1 MRINFKLLLLSF
13 LIGCTVKTKS
23 KQSTSLN
30 IGDVAPD
37 LRVSEWIKGTPIQKF
52 EKGKVYVLEFWATW
66 CRPCLAGM
74 PHLSALAR
82 KYKDKV
88 NVIAIDIYE
97 SQLKPKKSPAQVR
110 AFVDSIGNQMEFSVA
125 IEDSNFTV
133 KDWIKNA
140 EEKNSGIPRTF
151 VIDGN
156 GRLAWIGYPSKLDG
170 VLSQIVNNTWDVE
183 KERTRRDLN
192 KQLAVLDDSLQ
203 YELTR
208 FTRNNYNMN
217 DTDKPDSALLKI
229 DEMVRIEPNLK
240 YARRI
245 AWYTFSALLQTDLR
259 KAYEYG
265 KTAIATPSYDDEPL
279 YDVIING
286 IERYSDKS
294 YASDKLNL
302 TPEIYELG
310 AEAYQVEIDQIPY
323 PELANMPKL
332 YSNMAQMYWR
342 AKNKT
347 KAIEAQQKAIDI
359 LKGRVDL
366 SKKDLAGYEERLKGF
381 MSI

>member
-151 VIDGN
+151 VIDGS

-183 KERTRRDLN
+183 KERTTRDLN
-192 KQLAVLDDSLQ
+192 RQLAILDDSLQ

-229 DEMVRIEPNLK
+229 DEMVRNEPNLK
-240 YARRI
+240 YARST

-259 KAYEYG
+259 KAYDYG
-265 KTAIATPSYDDEPL
+265 KTAIVTPSYDGYPL
-279 YDVIING
+279 NDIISLQ
-286 IERYSDKS
+286 IEQYSDKL
-294 YASDKLNL
+294 KL

-310 AEAYQVEIDQIPY
+310 AEAYQVEIDQVPY

-342 AKNKT
+342 AKNKL
-347 KAIEAQQKAIDI
+347 KAIEAQQKAIEI
-359 LKGRVDL
+359 LKSRLDL
-366 SKKDLAGYEERLKGF
+366 SKKDLTGYEKRLKGY
-381 MSI
+381 MSM

>member
-66 CRPCLAGM
+66 CRTCLAGM

-183 KERTRRDLN
+183 KERTTRDLN
-192 KQLAVLDDSLQ
+192 RQLAILDDSLQ

-229 DEMVRIEPNLK
+229 DEMVRNEPNLK
-240 YARRI
+240 YARST

-259 KAYEYG
+259 KAYDYG
-265 KTAIATPSYDDEPL
+265 KTAIVTPSYDGYPL
-279 YDVIING
+279 NDIIRLQ
-286 IERYSDKS
+286 IEQYSDKL
-294 YASDKLNL
+294 KL

-310 AEAYQVEIDQIPY
+310 AQAYQVEIDQVPY

-342 AKNKT
+342 AKNKL
-347 KAIEAQQKAIDI
+347 KAIEAQQKAIEI
-359 LKGRVDL
+359 LKSRLDL
-366 SKKDLAGYEERLKGF
+366 SKKDLTGYEKRLKGY
-381 MSI
+381 MSM

>member
-183 KERTRRDLN
+183 KERTTRDLN
-192 KQLAVLDDSLQ
+192 RQLAILDDSLQ

-229 DEMVRIEPNLK
+229 DEMVRNEPNLK
-240 YARRI
+240 YARST

-259 KAYEYG
+259 KAYDYG
-265 KTAIATPSYDDEPL
+265 KTAIVTPSYDGYPL
-279 YDVIING
+279 NDIIRLQ
-286 IERYSDKS
+286 IEQYSDKL
-294 YASDKLNL
+294 KL

-310 AEAYQVEIDQIPY
+310 AQAYQVEIDQLPY

-342 AKNKT
+342 AKNKL
-347 KAIEAQQKAIDI
+347 KAIEAQQKAIEI
-359 LKGRVDL
+359 LKSRLDL
-366 SKKDLAGYEERLKGF
+366 SKKDLTGYEKRLKGY
-381 MSI
+381 MSM

>member
-1 MRINFKLLLLSF
+1 
-13 LIGCTVKTKS
+13 
-23 KQSTSLN
+23 
-30 IGDVAPD
+30 
-37 LRVSEWIKGTPIQKF
+37 
-52 EKGKVYVLEFWATW
+52 
-66 CRPCLAGM
+66 M

-156 GRLAWIGYPSKLDG
+156 GRLAWIGYPSKLDD

-183 KERTRRDLN
+183 KERTTRDLN
-192 KQLAVLDDSLQ
+192 RQLAILDDSLQ

-229 DEMVRIEPNLK
+229 DEMVRNEPNLK
-240 YARRI
+240 YARST

-259 KAYEYG
+259 KAYDYG
-265 KTAIATPSYDDEPL
+265 KTAIVTPSYDGYPL
-279 YDVIING
+279 NDIIRLQ
-286 IERYSDKS
+286 IEQYSDKL
-294 YASDKLNL
+294 KL

-310 AEAYQVEIDQIPY
+310 AEAYQVEIDQVPY

-342 AKNKT
+342 AKNKL
-347 KAIEAQQKAIDI
+347 KAIEAQQKAIEI
-359 LKGRVDL
+359 LKSRLDL
-366 SKKDLAGYEERLKGF
+366 SKKDLTGYEKRLKGY
-381 MSI
+381 MSM

>member
-183 KERTRRDLN
+183 KERTTRDLN
-192 KQLAVLDDSLQ
+192 RQLAILDDSLQ

-208 FTRNNYNMN
+208 FTRNNYNLN

-229 DEMVRIEPNLK
+229 DEMVRNEPNLK
-240 YARRI
+240 YARSI

-259 KAYEYG
+259 KAYDYG
-265 KTAIATPSYDDEPL
+265 KTAVVTPSYDGYPL
-279 YDVIING
+279 NDIISLQ
-286 IERYSDKS
+286 IEQYSDKL
-294 YASDKLNL
+294 KL

-310 AEAYQVEIDQIPY
+310 AQAYQVEIDQVPY

-342 AKNKT
+342 AKDKL
-347 KAIEAQQKAIDI
+347 KAIEAQQKAIEI
-359 LKGRVDL
+359 LKSRLDL
-366 SKKDLAGYEERLKGF
+366 SKKDLTGYEKRLKGY
-381 MSI
+381 MSM

>member
-183 KERTRRDLN
+183 KERTTRDLN
-192 KQLAVLDDSLQ
+192 RQLAILDDSLQ

-229 DEMVRIEPNLK
+229 DEMVRNEPNLK
-240 YARRI
+240 YARST

-259 KAYEYG
+259 KAYDYG
-265 KTAIATPSYDDEPL
+265 KTAIVTPSYDGYPL
-279 YDVIING
+279 NDIIRLQ
-286 IERYSDKS
+286 IEQYSDKL
-294 YASDKLNL
+294 KL

-310 AEAYQVEIDQIPY
+310 AQAYQVEIDQVPY

-342 AKNKT
+342 AKNKL
-347 KAIEAQQKAIDI
+347 KAIEAQQKAIEI
-359 LKGRVDL
+359 LKSRLDL
-366 SKKDLAGYEERLKGF
+366 SKKDLTGYEKRLKGY
-381 MSI
+381 MSM

>member
-1 MRINFKLLLLSF
+1 AKSDIIMHFNSKLLLLIC
-13 LIGCTVKTKS
+13 LVGCTVKTKS
-23 KQSTSLN
+23 KQSSSLN

-37 LRVSEWIKGTPIQKF
+37 LRVSEWIKGTPVQKF
-52 EKGKVYVLEFWATW
+52 ERGKVYVLEFWATW

-88 NVIAIDIYE
+88 TVIAIDIYE
-97 SQLKPKKSPAQVR
+97 WQLKPKKSPGQVK
-110 AFVDSIGNQMEFSVA
+110 AFVDSLGSKMDFSVA
-125 IEDSNFTV
+125 IKDSNFTV
-133 KDWIKNA
+133 KDWIEKTG
-140 EEKNSGIPRTF
+140 EEHNGIPRTF
-151 VIDGN
+151 IIDAE
-156 GRLAWIGYPSKLDG
+156 GRLAWIGHASKLDR
-170 VLSQIVNNTWDVE
+170 VLSQIVDNTWNIE

-208 FTRNNYNMN
+208 FIRNGYDIN
-217 DTDKPDSALLKI
+217 DTEKPDSALLTI
-229 DEMVRIEPNLK
+229 DEMVKKEPNLK

-245 AWYTFSALLQTDLR
+245 ASYTFAALLHTDLH

-265 KTAIATPSYDDEPL
+265 KMAIVTPSYDGYPL
-279 YDVIING
+279 NDIISLQ
-286 IERYSDKS
+286 IEHYSE
-294 YASDKLNL
+294 KLQL

-310 AEAYQVEIDQIPY
+310 AKAYQVEIDQIPY

-342 AKNKT
+342 AKNKV
-347 KAIEAQQKAIDI
+347 KAIESQQTAIEL
-359 LKGRVDL
+359 LKSREDL
-366 SKKDLAGYEERLKGF
+366 SKKNIAAYESKLRQYKN
-381 MSI
+381 M

>member
-1 MRINFKLLLLSF
+1 MHFNSKLLLLIC
-13 LIGCTVKTKS
+13 LVGCTVKTKS
-23 KQSTSLN
+23 KQSSSLN

-37 LRVSEWIKGTPIQKF
+37 LRVSEWIKGTPVQKF

-74 PHLSALAR
+74 PHLSDLAR

-88 NVIAIDIYE
+88 TLIAIDIYE
-97 SQLKPKKSPAQVR
+97 WQLKPKKSPEQVK
-110 AFVDSIGNQMEFSVA
+110 AFVDSIGTKMDFSVA

-133 KDWIKNA
+133 KDWIENA
-140 EEKNSGIPRTF
+140 GEENNGIPKTF
-151 VIDGN
+151 VIDGK
-156 GRLAWIGYPSKLDG
+156 GRLAWIGHPSKLDR

-183 KERTRRDLN
+183 EERTRRDLN
-192 KQLAVLDDSLQ
+192 RQLAVLDDSLQ

-217 DTDKPDSALLKI
+217 DTDKPDSALLRI
-229 DEMVRIEPNLK
+229 DEMVRNEPNLK

-245 AWYTFSALLQTDLR
+245 AWYTFSALLQTDLH

-265 KTAIATPSYDDEPL
+265 KMAIVTPSYDGYPL
-279 YDVIING
+279 NDIISLQ
-286 IERYSDKS
+286 IEQYSE
-294 YASDKLNL
+294 KLQL

-310 AEAYQVEIDQIPY
+310 AKAYQVEIDQIPY

-342 AKNKT
+342 AKNKV
-347 KAIEAQQKAIDI
+347 KAIESQQKAIEL
-359 LKGRVDL
+359 LKSREDL
-366 SKKDLAGYEERLKGF
+366 SKKNIAAYESRLWQYKN
-381 MSI
+381 M